1 MEDLSGHDGQILHR
15 PMILTLTRGVGG
27 LDGINRAM
35 GMHGTGK
42 VRGCRVREGHLGIGE
57 KYFNTR

>member
-27 LDGINRAM
+27 LDGINGAM
-35 GMHGTGK
+35 GMVVLVRLEDVGLGK
-42 VRGCRVREGHLGIGE
+42 D
-57 KYFNTR
+57 T